1 MGRGAAP
8 IGERAAAVVIILFL
22 SLVSGCSGATG
33 KGMDIDPFPVSESE
47 S

>member
-8 IGERAAAVVIILFL
+8 IRGRASDVIILFL
-22 SLVSGCSGATG
+22 SLSGYSGATG
-33 KGMDIDPFPVSESE
+33 KGMDSFPVSENE